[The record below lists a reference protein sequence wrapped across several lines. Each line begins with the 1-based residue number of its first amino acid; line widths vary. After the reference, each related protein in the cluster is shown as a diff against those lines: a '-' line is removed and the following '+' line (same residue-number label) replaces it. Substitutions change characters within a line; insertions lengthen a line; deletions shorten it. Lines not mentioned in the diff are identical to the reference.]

1 MTYLVKCSIIKVSIT
16 KFKGGEELTE
26 KELVTLLKKGDR
38 GAFNTLIEEYQNK
51 VINIAYGMLS
61 DTEDAMDASQ
71 EVFINVY
78 KSIGNFKENSSLS
91 TWIYRICANVCKDFL
106 RKRMRSAKTVSIFS
120 PSDEENETIEIPDE
134 SSSPHE
140 RFEELE
146 LKDQIREAIAEL
158 SEEFRTVLVLCDIE
172 GLSYDKIAE
181 ILKCPAGTVKSRIN
195 RARSALRKK
204 ILEKRELFN
213 SSGV

>member
-1 MTYLVKCSIIKVSIT
+1 
-16 KFKGGEELTE
+16 
-26 KELVTLLKKGDR
+26 
-38 GAFNTLIEEYQNK
+38 
-51 VINIAYGMLS
+51 
-61 DTEDAMDASQ
+61 
-71 EVFINVY
+71 
-78 KSIGNFKENSSLS
+78 
-91 TWIYRICANVCKDFL
+91 
-106 RKRMRSAKTVSIFS
+106 MRSAKTVSIFS
-120 PSDEENETIEIPDE
+120 SKEDEEIIEIPDE
-134 SSSPHE
+134 SASPHE

-146 LKDQIREAIAEL
+146 LKDQIKEAMDEL

>member
-1 MTYLVKCSIIKVSIT
+1 M
-16 KFKGGEELTE
+16 TE
-26 KELVTLLKKGDR
+26 KELVKLLKDGDR
-38 GAFNTLIEEYQNK
+38 GAFNELIEQYQNK

-106 RKRMRSAKTVSIFS
+106 RKRMRSTKTVSIFS
-120 PSDEENETIEIPDE
+120 GTEEDNDIIEIPDE
-134 SSSPHE
+134 SASPHR

-146 LKDQIREAIAEL
+146 LQDQIREAMDEL

-172 GLSYDKIAE
+172 GLSYDEIAD

-195 RARSALRKK
+195 RARGALRKK
-204 ILEKRELFN
+204 ILEKRELFD

>member
-1 MTYLVKCSIIKVSIT
+1 M
-16 KFKGGEELTE
+16 TE
-26 KELVTLLKKGDR
+26 KELVELLKKGDR
-38 GAFNTLIEEYQNK
+38 QAFNMLIEEYQGK

-120 PSDEENETIEIPDE
+120 SKDEDSDIIEIPDE
-134 SSSPHE
+134 SASPQG
-140 RFEELE
+140 RVEEIE
-146 LKDQIREAIAEL
+146 LRDQIKEAMNEL

>member
-1 MTYLVKCSIIKVSIT
+1 M
-16 KFKGGEELTE
+16 TE
-26 KELVTLLKKGDR
+26 KELVKLLKEGNR
-38 GAFNTLIEEYQNK
+38 HAFNILIEEYQNK

-120 PSDEENETIEIPDE
+120 SKEDEEIIEIPDE
-134 SSSPHE
+134 SASPHE

-146 LKDQIREAIAEL
+146 LKDQIKEAMDEL